1 MQGGRV
7 LFGLNTQ
14 EADELP
20 PGRQAIAVDRH
31 GRVGAKLA
39 ESVLDD
45 LALALQP
52 PPRGG
57 GLVERLQGER

>member
-1 MQGGRV
+1 MQGGVSV
-7 LFGLNTQ
+7 LGIDAQ

-20 PGRQAIAVDRH
+20 PGRQVVAVNGDR
-31 GRVGAKLA
+31 RVGAKLA